1 MPQHAGTASRSV
13 ASSTRDEDRDISL
26 YDQLKLTAALAACV
40 SEYLQQADAF
50 SLLDTPAELRRE
62 PAFLLY
68 TADFSRIQRFIYTVH
83 TEGALRSLRSRSFFL
98 ELLMEHYM
106 DELLDGCGL
115 TRTNIIYSGGG
126 HCYLLLPNTAAVQQP
141 LADWNRA
148 FNGWLNEQFG
158 MQLFLANGWTPCS
171 ANDLCN
177 VPAEASPYKALFR
190 RVNAIAEQHKQHPY
204 DAAALRAL
212 NREQAIPDGT
222 RECKVCGN
230 SAQVNAEGLCPW
242 CNRFANLS
250 AQIQNQSIYLVH
262 STPRPS
268 ALALPGK
275 NGAAL
280 FDAVPDHTYS
290 WDVLRDKVLG
300 EKLACLEQFFAQV
313 QKKDDDHRGNS
324 MLYNLTDLLRNT
336 REDQVNFA
344 QCVYLLARRV
354 NGETLPDFSAD
365 GKVILRMFG
374 SSEPVRFARLQ
385 FADAFLLNYDQ
396 LKGVG
401 VTEVKSENTI
411 SRLTSKANPR
421 QIERVVAGSRFGVNI
436 VYNLSD
442 PKEMEEDLSLLSKA
456 MKLLQL
462 DYLGGHG
469 APLQMEPLGSHS
481 VENGLQL
488 LLAAREEP
496 ASRTR
501 LWFRT
506 PCAFKQAGR
515 YAIYPQEFLLLQ
527 SLVLH
532 WNTAFPDCQLND
544 PDALDAIL
552 RGLRIL
558 DYSLHTVSYPIKN
571 TCIPG
576 FVGSA
581 VVEARLAL
589 PLLELWNALL
599 SFAPYG
605 GIGIKTTLGM
615 GGVSVEPLAPPQ
627 RSL

>member
-1 MPQHAGTASRSV
+1 M
-13 ASSTRDEDRDISL
+13 
-26 YDQLKLTAALAACV
+26 
-40 SEYLQQADAF
+40 AF

-68 TADFSRIQRFIYTVH
+68 TTDFSRIQRFIYTVH

-126 HCYLLLPNTAAVQQP
+126 HCYLLLPNTATVQQT

-177 VPAEASPYKALFR
+177 VPAEASPYKA
-190 RVNAIAEQHKQHPY
+190 
-204 DAAALRAL
+204 
-212 NREQAIPDGT
+212 T
-222 RECKVCGN
+222 
-230 SAQVNAEGLCPW
+230 
-242 CNRFANLS
+242 
-250 AQIQNQSIYLVH
+250 
-262 STPRPS
+262 
-268 ALALPGK
+268 
-275 NGAAL
+275 
-280 FDAVPDHTYS
+280 
-290 WDVLRDKVLG
+290 
-300 EKLACLEQFFAQV
+300 
-313 QKKDDDHRGNS
+313 
-324 MLYNLTDLLRNT
+324 
-336 REDQVNFA
+336 
-344 QCVYLLARRV
+344 
-354 NGETLPDFSAD
+354 
-365 GKVILRMFG
+365 
-374 SSEPVRFARLQ
+374 
-385 FADAFLLNYDQ
+385 
-396 LKGVG
+396 
-401 VTEVKSENTI
+401 
-411 SRLTSKANPR
+411 PR
-421 QIERVVAGSRFGVNI
+421 QIERVVAGARFGVNI

-488 LLAAREEP
+488 LLAAREDP

-532 WNTAFPDCQLND
+532 WNTAFPDCQLSD

-552 RGLRIL
+552 RGLRIR

-589 PLLELWNALL
+589 PLLELWNVLL

>member
-1 MPQHAGTASRSV
+1 M
-13 ASSTRDEDRDISL
+13 
-26 YDQLKLTAALAACV
+26 
-40 SEYLQQADAF
+40 AF

-126 HCYLLLPNTAAVQQP
+126 HCYLLLPNTAAVQQT

-158 MQLFLANGWTPCS
+158 VQLFLANGWTPCS

-177 VPAEASPYKALFR
+177 VPAEASPYKA
-190 RVNAIAEQHKQHPY
+190 
-204 DAAALRAL
+204 
-212 NREQAIPDGT
+212 T
-222 RECKVCGN
+222 
-230 SAQVNAEGLCPW
+230 
-242 CNRFANLS
+242 
-250 AQIQNQSIYLVH
+250 
-262 STPRPS
+262 
-268 ALALPGK
+268 
-275 NGAAL
+275 
-280 FDAVPDHTYS
+280 
-290 WDVLRDKVLG
+290 
-300 EKLACLEQFFAQV
+300 
-313 QKKDDDHRGNS
+313 
-324 MLYNLTDLLRNT
+324 
-336 REDQVNFA
+336 
-344 QCVYLLARRV
+344 
-354 NGETLPDFSAD
+354 
-365 GKVILRMFG
+365 
-374 SSEPVRFARLQ
+374 
-385 FADAFLLNYDQ
+385 
-396 LKGVG
+396 
-401 VTEVKSENTI
+401 
-411 SRLTSKANPR
+411 PR
-421 QIERVVAGSRFGVNI
+421 QIERVVAGARFGVNI

-488 LLAAREEP
+488 LLAAREKP

-532 WNTAFPDCQLND
+532 WNTAFPDCQLSD

-552 RGLRIL
+552 RGLRIR

-589 PLLELWNALL
+589 PLLELWNVLL

>member
-1 MPQHAGTASRSV
+1 M
-13 ASSTRDEDRDISL
+13 
-26 YDQLKLTAALAACV
+26 
-40 SEYLQQADAF
+40 AF

-68 TADFSRIQRFIYTVH
+68 TTDFSRIQRFIYTVH

-126 HCYLLLPNTAAVQQP
+126 HCYLLLPNTATVQQT

-177 VPAEASPYKALFR
+177 VPAEASPYKA
-190 RVNAIAEQHKQHPY
+190 
-204 DAAALRAL
+204 
-212 NREQAIPDGT
+212 T
-222 RECKVCGN
+222 
-230 SAQVNAEGLCPW
+230 
-242 CNRFANLS
+242 
-250 AQIQNQSIYLVH
+250 
-262 STPRPS
+262 
-268 ALALPGK
+268 
-275 NGAAL
+275 
-280 FDAVPDHTYS
+280 
-290 WDVLRDKVLG
+290 
-300 EKLACLEQFFAQV
+300 
-313 QKKDDDHRGNS
+313 
-324 MLYNLTDLLRNT
+324 
-336 REDQVNFA
+336 
-344 QCVYLLARRV
+344 
-354 NGETLPDFSAD
+354 
-365 GKVILRMFG
+365 
-374 SSEPVRFARLQ
+374 
-385 FADAFLLNYDQ
+385 
-396 LKGVG
+396 
-401 VTEVKSENTI
+401 
-411 SRLTSKANPR
+411 PR
-421 QIERVVAGSRFGVNI
+421 QIERVVAGARFGVNI

-532 WNTAFPDCQLND
+532 WNTAFPDCQLSD

-552 RGLRIL
+552 RGLRIR

>member
-1 MPQHAGTASRSV
+1 MPVRFLSFSNDSALCADAVRSYTKNWLVRTLSPSINLFVGDYAASNRIEDLVDQSEGIRRVAICRMDVDNLGQAFLAGFEQPDQTDPVQRMKYVNLFRATA
-13 ASSTRDEDRDISL
+13 E
-26 YDQLKLTAALAACV
+26 QTAAL
-40 SEYLQQADAF
+40 E
-50 SLLDTPAELRRE
+50 
-62 PAFLLY
+62 
-68 TADFSRIQRFIYTVH
+68 
-83 TEGALRSLRSRSFFL
+83 
-98 ELLMEHYM
+98 
-106 DELLDGCGL
+106 DE
-115 TRTNIIYSGGG
+115 
-126 HCYLLLPNTAAVQQP
+126 A
-141 LADWNRA
+141 
-148 FNGWLNEQFG
+148 
-158 MQLFLANGWTPCS
+158 
-171 ANDLCN
+171 
-177 VPAEASPYKALFR
+177 K
-190 RVNAIAEQHKQHPY
+190 K
-204 DAAALRAL
+204 
-212 NREQAIPDGT
+212 
-222 RECKVCGN
+222 
-230 SAQVNAEGLCPW
+230 
-242 CNRFANLS
+242 
-250 AQIQNQSIYLVH
+250 
-262 STPRPS
+262 
-268 ALALPGK
+268 LPGK

-300 EKLACLEQFFAQV
+300 EKIPCLEQFFAQF
-313 QKKDDDHRGNS
+313 QKKDDDHPGNS
-324 MLYNLTDLLRNT
+324 TLYNLTDLLRNT

-344 QCVYLLARRV
+344 RCVYLLARCSCV
-354 NGETLPDFSAD
+354 NGETLPDFSED
-365 GKVILRMFG
+365 VEVILRMFG
-374 SSEPVRFARLQ
+374 GSEPVRFARLQ

-401 VTEVKSENTI
+401 VTEVKSENVI
-411 SRLTSKANPR
+411 NRLTSKATPR
-421 QIERVVAGSRFGVNI
+421 QIERVVAGCRFGVNI

-462 DYLGGHG
+462 DYLGGIGGRTSAGYGRFHLDGEPICLNTAEDASLRWMLQALERCTTLELHG

-488 LLAAREEP
+488 LLAAREEL

-532 WNTAFPDCQLND
+532 WNTAFPDCQLSD

-552 RGLRIL
+552 CGLRIR